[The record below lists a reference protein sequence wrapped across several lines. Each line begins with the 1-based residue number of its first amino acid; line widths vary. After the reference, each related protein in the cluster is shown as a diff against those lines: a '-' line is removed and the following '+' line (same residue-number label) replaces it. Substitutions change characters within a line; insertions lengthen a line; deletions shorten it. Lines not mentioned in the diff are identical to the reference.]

1 MTHITNYCQSD
12 NALAVPA
19 ARHYHRAEAWNDVLA
34 YIGGD
39 AYASTTVVHSHDEGA
54 PMVLG
59 CGDLDE
65 IGAFAAFTVLS
76 EA

>member
-1 MTHITNYCQSD
+1 MTYLTNPSRPD

-19 ARHYHRAEAWNDVLA
+19 ARHYHRAEARCEVLA

-39 AYASTTVVHSHDEGA
+39 VYASSIVVNVHDEGA
-54 PMVLG
+54 PMVTG
-59 CGDLDE
+59 GDLDE

>member
-1 MTHITNYCQSD
+1 MTTYLTTHCRSL

-19 ARHYHRAEAWNDVLA
+19 ARYYHRAEAWCTVLV

-39 AYASTTVVHSHDEGA
+39 AHASSTVVHIHDEGA
-54 PMVLG
+54 TMVTG
-59 CGDLDE
+59 GDLDE
-65 IGAFAAFTVLS
+65 IGAAAAYTVL

>member
-1 MTHITNYCQSD
+1 MTYLTNFSRSD

-19 ARHYHRAEAWNDVLA
+19 ARYFHRAEARCDVLV
-34 YIGGD
+34 YIGGT
-39 AYASTTVVHSHDEGA
+39 AHASTTVVHSHDEGA
-54 PMVLG
+54 PMVTV
-59 CGDLDE
+59 GDLGE